1 MTTGRHRKGLVLDS
15 LTPPAAKSGQPG
27 QPRQPPA
34 RPGPWHRLEF
44 TGLVIGL
51 ACGLVVA
58 LAALAIHGSPGPA
71 PRASGPVTIGAQ
83 PHAAA
88 GPDPAALDAQWTTYS
103 DRATCADWAGGDG
116 VSAVS
121 LGSGQLAWFF
131 ADTYLGPA
139 GPAIGFS
146 DISGF
151 VHNSVVVQTTT
162 GRQSRFV
169 TLTGGGA
176 CDASGRSTRA
186 PSSVVGPPQ
195 APGLGN
201 ERYWDEDGIKVGGTV
216 VKFYNRYLPGSV
228 PFVATGT
235 VIAAYDAGRLAAAG
249 RGPAYG
255 AVATPRLIALPAYTP
270 PDAGSP
276 VVWGAALLRSG
287 DTVYVYGTQT
297 PNVGTPS
304 SPVPQ
309 RQLYLARVP
318 ASQLT
323 SFGAWRFY
331 AGSGQWTTAQ
341 QDAAPLQPA
350 GGTPG
355 LGAGLTASSG
365 FSVVQAGGRYW
376 LIQADPVVGS
386 NDIDAYPGAAP
397 WGPFDPAA
405 GIVLYRNPD
414 VGLDAAHDYRIMY
427 EARAEPAL
435 FAGRAGGQLQRQ
447 LAGGHRGLRAVVGV
461 HQPGNP
467 APVCQRAAGGLRRP
481 RPRDLRRRASRSLG
495 LPADRAPGP
504 AAVVRRVEVPGRL
517 PAGARRH
524 PRPGPAEIRRGD
536 AQLAGCRP
544 GPAVPGHGAGTG
556 PETGYGPRRQRH
568 RLRAAGRHLPGPGST
583 GESQAA
589 NRFRRAGVFCHSV
602 TKASRATDPRTR
614 TCYSFGK

>member
-1 MTTGRHRKGLVLDS
+1 MTTGRHRKGQVLEP
-15 LTPPAAKSGQPG
+15 LTPPATRPRRQNWLVQATAKRG
-27 QPRQPPA
+27 PR
-34 RPGPWHRLEF
+34 HRLEF

-58 LAALAIHGSPGPA
+58 LTALAMRGSPGPA

-83 PHAAA
+83 AHARS

-121 LGSGQLAWFF
+121 LGPGQLAWFF

-139 GPAIGFS
+139 GPVIGFS
-146 DISGF
+146 DISGV
-151 VHNSVVVQTTT
+151 VHNAVVVQTTT
-162 GRQSRFV
+162 KRQSRFV

-176 CDASGRSTRA
+176 CDAAGRSTQA

-228 PFVATGT
+228 PYVATGT
-235 VIAAYDAGRLAAAG
+235 LIAAYDVGQLAAAG
-249 RGPAYG
+249 HGPAYG
-255 AVATPRLIALPAYTP
+255 AVARPRLIPLPAYTP

-276 VVWGAALLRSG
+276 LVWGAALLQSG

-297 PNVGTPS
+297 PNTGTPA
-304 SPVPQ
+304 SPLPQ

-323 SFGAWRFY
+323 DFGAWRFY
-331 AGSGQWTTAQ
+331 AGSGQWAAAQ
-341 QDAAPLQPA
+341 QGAEPLQPA

-386 NDIDAYPGAAP
+386 NDIDAYPAAAP

-435 FAGRAGGQLQRQ
+435 SSGGALVISYNVNSLAVTPGCVPLSAFTNRVTQPRFIVVPESIFGNGRVATATRAGPTDYPRIVLKDPSQWTDEWKYSDGCPPVPAVTRVQAKPGSGAVTLSWPD
-447 LAGGHRGLRAVVGV
+447 AGLGLRYQVTVQG
-461 HQPGNP
+461 PGQKQ
-467 APVCQRAAGGLRRP
+467 VTVRADSATV
-481 RPRDLRRRASRSLG
+481 SG
-495 LPADRAPGP
+495 LPSGTYLAR
-504 AAVVRRVEVPGRL
+504 VVPVNLKQQTGSGAQVPFVI
-517 PAGARRH
+517 P
-524 PRPGPAEIRRGD
+524 
-536 AQLAGCRP
+536 
-544 GPAVPGHGAGTG
+544 
-556 PETGYGPRRQRH
+556 
-568 RLRAAGRHLPGPGST
+568 
-583 GESQAA
+583 
-589 NRFRRAGVFCHSV
+589 
-602 TKASRATDPRTR
+602 
-614 TCYSFGK
+614 

>member
-1 MTTGRHRKGLVLDS
+1 MTAGRHRKGPVLEP
-15 LTPPAAKSGQPG
+15 LTPPAPRPRPPSWLAKVQAKM
-27 QPRQPPA
+27 PA
-34 RPGPWHRLEF
+34 KRWPKHRLEF
-44 TGLVIGL
+44 TGLLIGL
-51 ACGLVVA
+51 SCGLVVA

-83 PHAAA
+83 AHARS

-103 DRATCADWAGGDG
+103 DHATCADWAGGDG

-121 LGSGQLAWFF
+121 LGPGQLAWFF

-139 GPAIGFS
+139 GPDIGFS

-162 GRQSRFV
+162 KQQSRFV

-176 CDASGRSTRA
+176 CDAAGRATRA

-216 VKFYNRYLPGSV
+216 VKFYNRYRPGSV
-228 PFVATGT
+228 PLVATGT
-235 VIAAYDAGRLAAAG
+235 VIAAYDVGQLAAAG
-249 RGPAYG
+249 HGPAYG
-255 AVATPRLIALPAYTP
+255 AVARPRLIALPAYTP

-287 DTVYVYGTQT
+287 GTVYVYGTQT
-297 PNVGTPS
+297 PLTAPAPGTP
-304 SPVPQ
+304 VAQ

-331 AGSGQWTTAQ
+331 AGSGQWVAAQ
-341 QDAAPLQPA
+341 QDARPLQPA

-435 FAGRAGGQLQRQ
+435 SSRGALVISYNVNSLGVTSGCVPLSAFTNRVTQPRFVVVPESVFGTGRTVPGTGAATRSGPSDYPRIVPRDPQQWFDEWKYQDGCPPVPAVARVQAQPGSGAVTLSWPGAGL
-447 LAGGHRGLRAVVGV
+447 GLRYQVTVQG
-461 HQPGNP
+461 PGQKQVTVRTDS
-467 APVCQRAAGGLRRP
+467 ATV
-481 RPRDLRRRASRSLG
+481 SG
-495 LPADRAPGP
+495 LPSGTYLAR
-504 AAVVRRVEVPGRL
+504 VVPL
-517 PAGARRH
+517 NLKQQAGS
-524 PRPGPAEIRRGD
+524 G
-536 AQLAGCRP
+536 AQ
-544 GPAVPGHGAGTG
+544 V
-556 PETGYGPRRQRH
+556 
-568 RLRAAGRHLPGPGST
+568 
-583 GESQAA
+583 
-589 NRFRRAGVFCHSV
+589 
-602 TKASRATDPRTR
+602 
-614 TCYSFGK
+614 SFVIP

>member
-1 MTTGRHRKGLVLDS
+1 V
-15 LTPPAAKSGQPG
+15 
-27 QPRQPPA
+27 
-34 RPGPWHRLEF
+34 EF

-58 LAALAIHGSPGPA
+58 LAALALQHHGPA
-71 PRASGPVTIGAQ
+71 PRASAPVTISNQ
-83 PHAAA
+83 PRTVS

-103 DRATCADWAGGDG
+103 DHATCADWAGGDG

-235 VIAAYDAGRLAAAG
+235 VIAAYDAGQLAAAG

-276 VVWGAALLRSG
+276 VAWGAALLRSG

-297 PNVGTPS
+297 PLTAPAPGTP
-304 SPVPQ
+304 VAQ

-318 ASQLT
+318 ASKLT
-323 SFGAWRFY
+323 TFSAWRFY

-341 QDAAPLQPA
+341 QDAVPLQPA

-386 NDIDAYPGAAP
+386 NDIDAYPAAAP

-435 FAGRAGGQLQRQ
+435 STPGALVVSYNVNSLAVTSGCVPLSAFTNRVTQPRFVVVPESIFGNGHVAATTRAGPTDYPRITVQNPSQWFDEWKYPDGCPPVPAVTRVRAQPKSGAVTLSWPG
-447 LAGGHRGLRAVVGV
+447 AGLGLRYQVTVQG
-461 HQPGNP
+461 PGQKQ
-467 APVCQRAAGGLRRP
+467 VTVRADSATV
-481 RPRDLRRRASRSLG
+481 SG
-495 LPADRAPGP
+495 LPAGTYLAR
-504 AAVVRRVEVPGRL
+504 VVPVNLKQQTGS
-517 PAGARRH
+517 GA
-524 PRPGPAEIRRGD
+524 
-536 AQLAGCRP
+536 Q
-544 GPAVPGHGAGTG
+544 V
-556 PETGYGPRRQRH
+556 
-568 RLRAAGRHLPGPGST
+568 
-583 GESQAA
+583 
-589 NRFRRAGVFCHSV
+589 
-602 TKASRATDPRTR
+602 
-614 TCYSFGK
+614 SFVIP

>member
-1 MTTGRHRKGLVLDS
+1 MTTGRHRKGQVLES
-15 LTPPAAKSGQPG
+15 LAPSVPKPQPA
-27 QPRQPPA
+27 RPPA
-34 RPGPWHRLEF
+34 RLRPTHRLEF

-58 LAALAIHGSPGPA
+58 LAALALRHHGPA
-71 PRASGPVTIGAQ
+71 VNASGPITINNQ
-83 PHAAA
+83 PPAAA

-116 VSAVS
+116 VSATS

-139 GPAIGFS
+139 GPGIGFS

-162 GRQSRFV
+162 GQQSRFV

-176 CDASGRSTRA
+176 CDAAGRSTRA

-201 ERYWDEDGIKVGGTV
+201 ERYWDEDGIKAGGTV

-235 VIAAYDAGRLAAAG
+235 VIAAYDAGQLSAAG
-249 RGPAYG
+249 RGSAYG
-255 AVATPRLIALPAYTP
+255 AVARPRLIPLPTYTP

-276 VVWGAALLRSG
+276 LVWGAALLQSG

-435 FAGRAGGQLQRQ
+435 SSPDALVVSYNVNSLAVTAGCVPLSAFTNRVTQPRFVSVPLAVFGGRALGTSAGVRAGPSGYPRIVPQDPRQ
-447 LAGGHRGLRAVVGV
+447 WFDEWKYPDGCPPVPAVTRVRAQPKSGAVTLSWPGAGLGLRYQVMVQG
-461 HQPGNP
+461 PGQKQ
-467 APVCQRAAGGLRRP
+467 VTVRADSATV
-481 RPRDLRRRASRSLG
+481 SG
-495 LPADRAPGP
+495 LPAGTYLAR
-504 AAVVRRVEVPGRL
+504 VVPVNLKQQTGS
-517 PAGARRH
+517 GA
-524 PRPGPAEIRRGD
+524 
-536 AQLAGCRP
+536 Q
-544 GPAVPGHGAGTG
+544 V
-556 PETGYGPRRQRH
+556 
-568 RLRAAGRHLPGPGST
+568 
-583 GESQAA
+583 
-589 NRFRRAGVFCHSV
+589 
-602 TKASRATDPRTR
+602 
-614 TCYSFGK
+614 SFVIP

>member
-1 MTTGRHRKGLVLDS
+1 MTAGRHRKGLMLEP
-15 LTPPAAKSGQPG
+15 LAPPAPEPRPPG
-27 QPRQPPA
+27 QPTRPPDKP
-34 RPGPWHRLEF
+34 RPRHRLEF

-58 LAALAIHGSPGPA
+58 LVALALQHHGPA
-71 PRASGPVTIGAQ
+71 SRTPGPVTIGA
-83 PHAAA
+83 PAKAGPG

-103 DRATCADWAGGDG
+103 DHATCADWAGGDG

-139 GPAIGFS
+139 GPSIGFS

-162 GRQSRFV
+162 GQQSRFV

-176 CDASGRSTRA
+176 CDAAGRSTRA

-195 APGLGN
+195 APGLGS

-235 VIAAYDAGRLAAAG
+235 VIATYDASQLSAAG
-249 RGPAYG
+249 RGSAYG
-255 AVATPRLIALPAYTP
+255 AVAQPRLIPLPTYTP

-276 VVWGAALLRSG
+276 LVWGAALLQSG

-297 PNVGTPS
+297 PTTGTPTTGGPG
-304 SPVPQ
+304 SPLPQ

-318 ASQLT
+318 ASQLA

-331 AGSGQWTTAQ
+331 AGSGQWAAAQ
-341 QDAAPLQPA
+341 QDAQPLQPA

-365 FSVVQAGGRYW
+365 FSVVRAGGRYW

-386 NDIDAYPGAAP
+386 NDIDAYPAAAP

-435 FAGRAGGQLQRQ
+435 SSSSALVISYNVNSLAVTSGCVPMSAFTNRVTQPRFISVPLAVFGGHALGTSAADVRAGPSGYPRIVPQDPGQWFDEWKYPDGCPPVPAVSRVRAQPRTGAVTLSWPG
-447 LAGGHRGLRAVVGV
+447 AGLGLRYRVTVQG
-461 HQPGNP
+461 PGQKQ
-467 APVCQRAAGGLRRP
+467 VTVRADSATV
-481 RPRDLRRRASRSLG
+481 SG
-495 LPADRAPGP
+495 LPSGSYLAR
-504 AAVVRRVEVPGRL
+504 VVPVNLKQQAGSGAQVSFTVP
-517 PAGARRH
+517 
-524 PRPGPAEIRRGD
+524 
-536 AQLAGCRP
+536 
-544 GPAVPGHGAGTG
+544 
-556 PETGYGPRRQRH
+556 
-568 RLRAAGRHLPGPGST
+568 
-583 GESQAA
+583 
-589 NRFRRAGVFCHSV
+589 
-602 TKASRATDPRTR
+602 
-614 TCYSFGK
+614 

>member
-1 MTTGRHRKGLVLDS
+1 MTTGRHRKGQVLES
-15 LTPPAAKSGQPG
+15 LAPSVPKPQPA
-27 QPRQPPA
+27 RPPA
-34 RPGPWHRLEF
+34 RLRPTHRLEF

-58 LAALAIHGSPGPA
+58 LAALALRHHGPA
-71 PRASGPVTIGAQ
+71 VNASGPITINNQ
-83 PHAAA
+83 PPAAA

-116 VSAVS
+116 VSATS

-139 GPAIGFS
+139 GPGIGFS

-162 GRQSRFV
+162 GQQSRFV

-176 CDASGRSTRA
+176 CDAAGRSTRA

-201 ERYWDEDGIKVGGTV
+201 ERYWDEDGIKAGGTV

-235 VIAAYDAGRLAAAG
+235 VIAAYDAGQLSAAG
-249 RGPAYG
+249 RGSAYG
-255 AVATPRLIALPAYTP
+255 AVARPRLISLPTYTP

-276 VVWGAALLRSG
+276 LVWGAALLQSG

-297 PNVGTPS
+297 PNTGAPS
-304 SPVPQ
+304 SPLPQ

-318 ASQLT
+318 AAQLT

-331 AGSGQWTTAQ
+331 AGSGQWAAAQ
-341 QDAAPLQPA
+341 QDAQPLQPA

-365 FSVVQAGGRYW
+365 FSVVRAGGRYW

-435 FAGRAGGQLQRQ
+435 SSSNDLVISYNVNSLAVTSGCVPMSAFTNRVTQPRFLVVPESIFRNGYGAATTRAGPSGYPRIVPQDPGQWFDEWKYPDGCPPVPAVSRVRAEPRTGAVTLSWPS
-447 LAGGHRGLRAVVGV
+447 AGLGLRYQVTV
-461 HQPGNP
+461 Q
-467 APVCQRAAGGLRRP
+467 
-481 RPRDLRRRASRSLG
+481 
-495 LPADRAPGP
+495 
-504 AAVVRRVEVPGRL
+504 
-517 PAGARRH
+517 
-524 PRPGPAEIRRGD
+524 
-536 AQLAGCRP
+536 
-544 GPAVPGHGAGTG
+544 
-556 PETGYGPRRQRH
+556 
-568 RLRAAGRHLPGPGST
+568 GPGQKQVTVRADST
-583 GESQAA
+583 TVSGLASGPYLARVVPVNLKQQAGSGA
-589 NRFRRAGVFCHSV
+589 QV
-602 TKASRATDPRTR
+602 
-614 TCYSFGK
+614 SFTVP

>member
-1 MTTGRHRKGLVLDS
+1 MTTGRHRKGPWIEAPRVL
-15 LTPPAAKSGQPG
+15 PA
-27 QPRQPPA
+27 PA
-34 RPGPWHRLEF
+34 PAPVKPKPWHRLEF

-71 PRASGPVTIGAQ
+71 PRTSGPVTIGAQ
-83 PHAAA
+83 PHAAS
-88 GPDPAALDAQWTTYS
+88 GPDPAALNAQWTTYS
-103 DRATCADWAGGDG
+103 DHATCADWAGGDG

-162 GRQSRFV
+162 GQQSRFV

-235 VIAAYDAGRLAAAG
+235 VIAAYDAGQLSAAG
-249 RGPAYG
+249 HGPAYG
-255 AVATPRLIALPAYTP
+255 AVARPRLIALPNYTP

-276 VVWGAALLRSG
+276 VAWGAALLQSG
-287 DTVYVYGTQT
+287 NTVYVYGTQT
-297 PNVGTPS
+297 PNTGTPS

-386 NDIDAYPGAAP
+386 NDIDAYPAAAP

-435 FAGRAGGQLQRQ
+435 SSPNALVISYNVNSLAVTSGCVPLSAFTNRVTQPRFVVVPEGIFESVRGAATRSGPSGYPRIVPQDPRQWFDEWKYPDGCPPVPAVTRVRAQPKSGAVTLSWPGAGL
-447 LAGGHRGLRAVVGV
+447 GLRYRVTVQG
-461 HQPGNP
+461 PGQKQ
-467 APVCQRAAGGLRRP
+467 VTVRADSATVSG
-481 RPRDLRRRASRSLG
+481 
-495 LPADRAPGP
+495 
-504 AAVVRRVEVPGRL
+504 L
-517 PAGARRH
+517 PAGAYLARVV
-524 PRPGPAEIRRGD
+524 PVNLKQQTGSG
-536 AQLAGCRP
+536 AQ
-544 GPAVPGHGAGTG
+544 V
-556 PETGYGPRRQRH
+556 
-568 RLRAAGRHLPGPGST
+568 
-583 GESQAA
+583 
-589 NRFRRAGVFCHSV
+589 
-602 TKASRATDPRTR
+602 
-614 TCYSFGK
+614 SFVIP

>member
-1 MTTGRHRKGLVLDS
+1 MTAGRHRRGAVIEAPAPPRPS
-15 LTPPAAKSGQPG
+15 APPPAK
-27 QPRQPPA
+27 PRP
-34 RPGPWHRLEF
+34 RHRVEF

-58 LAALAIHGSPGPA
+58 LAALAIQHHGGSVPSA
-71 PRASGPVTIGAQ
+71 TGPVTISDQ
-83 PHAAA
+83 PQTTA

-103 DRATCADWAGGDG
+103 DHATCADWAGGDG

-121 LGSGQLAWFF
+121 LGAGQLAWFF

-139 GPAIGFS
+139 GPAIGFA

-151 VHNSVVVQTTT
+151 VHNSVVVQTTS

-176 CDASGRSTRA
+176 CDAAGRSTQA

-195 APGLGN
+195 APGLSS

-216 VKFYNRYLPGSV
+216 VKFYDRYLPGSA

-235 VIAAYDAGRLAAAG
+235 VLAAYDAAQLSAAG
-249 RGPAYG
+249 RGSAYG
-255 AVATPRLIALPAYTP
+255 AVARPRLIPLPAYTP
-270 PDAGSP
+270 PGAGSP
-276 VVWGAALLRSG
+276 LVWGAALLRLG

-297 PNVGTPS
+297 PLTS
-304 SPVPQ
+304 VPQ

-323 SFGAWRFY
+323 DFGAWRFY
-331 AGSGQWTTAQ
+331 AGSGQWAGAQ
-341 QDAAPLQPA
+341 QDARPLQPA

-365 FSVVQAGGRYW
+365 FSVIQAGRRYW

-386 NDIDAYPGAAP
+386 NDIDAYPAAAP

-435 FAGRAGGQLQRQ
+435 STANALVISYNVNSLAVTAGCVPMSAFTNSATQPRFVAVPESVFGSGRGAATIRSGPSDYPHIVSRDPGQWFDEWKYADGCPPVPAVTRVQAKAGSGAVALSWPG
-447 LAGGHRGLRAVVGV
+447 AGLGLRYQVTVRGMTV
-461 HQPGNP
+461 KQ
-467 APVCQRAAGGLRRP
+467 VTV
-481 RPRDLRRRASRSLG
+481 RSDSATVSG
-495 LPADRAPGP
+495 LPSGTYLAR
-504 AAVVRRVEVPGRL
+504 VVPVNLKQQAGSGAQVSFTVP
-517 PAGARRH
+517 
-524 PRPGPAEIRRGD
+524 
-536 AQLAGCRP
+536 
-544 GPAVPGHGAGTG
+544 
-556 PETGYGPRRQRH
+556 
-568 RLRAAGRHLPGPGST
+568 
-583 GESQAA
+583 
-589 NRFRRAGVFCHSV
+589 
-602 TKASRATDPRTR
+602 
-614 TCYSFGK
+614 

>member
-1 MTTGRHRKGLVLDS
+1 MTAGRHRKGLVLES
-15 LTPPAAKSGQPG
+15 LTPPASQSGPPGQPRPPGQPG
-27 QPRQPPA
+27 QPPA
-34 RPGPWHRLEF
+34 RPRPWHRLEF

-71 PRASGPVTIGAQ
+71 PRTSGPVTIGAQ
-83 PHAAA
+83 PHTAS

-103 DRATCADWAGGDG
+103 DHATCADWAGGDG

-121 LGSGQLAWFF
+121 LGPGQLAWFF

-162 GRQSRFV
+162 KRQSRFV

-176 CDASGRSTRA
+176 CDAAGRSTQA

-341 QDAAPLQPA
+341 QDAVPLQPA

-386 NDIDAYPGAAP
+386 DDIDAYPAAAP

-435 FAGRAGGQLQRQ
+435 SPPDALVVSYNVNSLAVTSGCVPLSAFTNRVTQPRFLVVPEGIFESGRGAATKSGPSDYPRIVPRDPSQWFDEWKYPDGCPPVPAVTRVRAQPKSGAVTLSWPGAGL
-447 LAGGHRGLRAVVGV
+447 GLRYQVTVQG
-461 HQPGNP
+461 PGQKQ
-467 APVCQRAAGGLRRP
+467 VMVRADSATVSG
-481 RPRDLRRRASRSLG
+481 
-495 LPADRAPGP
+495 
-504 AAVVRRVEVPGRL
+504 L
-517 PAGARRH
+517 PAGAYLARVV
-524 PRPGPAEIRRGD
+524 PVNLKQQTGSG
-536 AQLAGCRP
+536 AQ
-544 GPAVPGHGAGTG
+544 V
-556 PETGYGPRRQRH
+556 
-568 RLRAAGRHLPGPGST
+568 
-583 GESQAA
+583 
-589 NRFRRAGVFCHSV
+589 
-602 TKASRATDPRTR
+602 
-614 TCYSFGK
+614 SFVIP

>member
-1 MTTGRHRKGLVLDS
+1 MTTGRHRKGAVLES
-15 LTPPAAKSGQPG
+15 LNPPAAKSGQPG
-27 QPRQPPA
+27 QPRPPGQPPA
-34 RPGPWHRLEF
+34 RPRPWHRLEF

-71 PRASGPVTIGAQ
+71 PRTSGPVTIGAQ
-83 PHAAA
+83 PHAAS
-88 GPDPAALDAQWTTYS
+88 GPDPAALNSQWTTYS
-103 DRATCADWAGGDG
+103 DHATCADWAGGDG

-162 GRQSRFV
+162 GQQSRFV

-255 AVATPRLIALPAYTP
+255 AVATPRLIALPAYSP

-386 NDIDAYPGAAP
+386 NDIDAYPAAAP

-435 FAGRAGGQLQRQ
+435 SSPNALVISYNVNSLAVTAGCVPLSAFTNRVTQPRFLVVPEGIFESGRGAAAKSGPSDYPRIVPRDPSQWFDEWKYPDGCPPVPAVTRVRAQPKSGAVTLSWPGVGL
-447 LAGGHRGLRAVVGV
+447 GLRYQVTVQG
-461 HQPGNP
+461 PGQKQ
-467 APVCQRAAGGLRRP
+467 VTVRADSATV
-481 RPRDLRRRASRSLG
+481 SG
-495 LPADRAPGP
+495 LPAGTYLAR
-504 AAVVRRVEVPGRL
+504 VVPVNLKQQTGS
-517 PAGARRH
+517 GA
-524 PRPGPAEIRRGD
+524 
-536 AQLAGCRP
+536 Q
-544 GPAVPGHGAGTG
+544 V
-556 PETGYGPRRQRH
+556 
-568 RLRAAGRHLPGPGST
+568 
-583 GESQAA
+583 
-589 NRFRRAGVFCHSV
+589 
-602 TKASRATDPRTR
+602 
-614 TCYSFGK
+614 SFVIP

>member
-1 MTTGRHRKGLVLDS
+1 MTTGRHRKGPLIEAPLPVRRA
-15 LTPPAAKSGQPG
+15 PAPAKRG
-27 QPRQPPA
+27 PR
-34 RPGPWHRLEF
+34 HRLEF

-58 LAALAIHGSPGPA
+58 LAALAMQHPGSA

-83 PHAAA
+83 PPAGS
-88 GPDPAALDAQWTTYS
+88 GPDPAALDAQWTAYS
-103 DRATCADWAGGDG
+103 DHATCADWAGGDG

-139 GPAIGFS
+139 GPDIGFS

-151 VHNSVVVQTTT
+151 LHNSVVVQTTT
-162 GRQSRFV
+162 KQQSRFV

-176 CDASGRSTRA
+176 CDAAGRSTRA

-195 APGLGN
+195 APGLGG
-201 ERYWDEDGIKVGGTV
+201 ERYWDEDGLEVGGTV

-235 VIAAYDAGRLAAAG
+235 VIAAYDAGQLAAAG

-255 AVATPRLIALPAYTP
+255 AVARPRLIALPGYTP

-287 DTVYVYGTQT
+287 GTVYVYGTQT
-297 PNVGTPS
+297 PLTAPAPGTP
-304 SPVPQ
+304 VAQ

-318 ASQLT
+318 ASKLT
-323 SFGAWRFY
+323 TFSAWRFY
-331 AGSGQWTTAQ
+331 AGSGQWAATQAA
-341 QDAAPLQPA
+341 AAPLQPA

-405 GIVLYRNPD
+405 GIVLYRSPD

-435 FAGRAGGQLQRQ
+435 SARNALVISYNVNSLAVTAGCVPMSAFTNSVTQPRFIVVPESVFGNGRAVPAAGATARSGPSGYPRIVPRDPGQWFDEWKYPDGCPPVPAVTRVRARPGSGAVTLSWPG
-447 LAGGHRGLRAVVGV
+447 AGLGLRYQVTV
-461 HQPGNP
+461 Q
-467 APVCQRAAGGLRRP
+467 
-481 RPRDLRRRASRSLG
+481 
-495 LPADRAPGP
+495 
-504 AAVVRRVEVPGRL
+504 
-517 PAGARRH
+517 
-524 PRPGPAEIRRGD
+524 
-536 AQLAGCRP
+536 
-544 GPAVPGHGAGTG
+544 
-556 PETGYGPRRQRH
+556 
-568 RLRAAGRHLPGPGST
+568 GPGQKQVTVRTDSAT
-583 GESQAA
+583 LSGLASGRYLARVVPLNLKQQAGSGA
-589 NRFRRAGVFCHSV
+589 QV
-602 TKASRATDPRTR
+602 
-614 TCYSFGK
+614 SFVIP

>member
-435 FAGRAGGQLQRQ
+435 SSSNDLVISYNVNSLAVTSGCVPMSAFTNRVTQPRFVSVPLAVFGGRALGTSAADVRAGPSGYPRIVPQDPGQWFDEWKYPDGCPPVPAVSRVRAEPRTGAVTLSWPG
-447 LAGGHRGLRAVVGV
+447 AGLGLRYQVTV
-461 HQPGNP
+461 Q
-467 APVCQRAAGGLRRP
+467 
-481 RPRDLRRRASRSLG
+481 
-495 LPADRAPGP
+495 
-504 AAVVRRVEVPGRL
+504 
-517 PAGARRH
+517 
-524 PRPGPAEIRRGD
+524 
-536 AQLAGCRP
+536 
-544 GPAVPGHGAGTG
+544 
-556 PETGYGPRRQRH
+556 
-568 RLRAAGRHLPGPGST
+568 GPGQKQVTVRADST
-583 GESQAA
+583 TVSGLASGPYLARVVPVNLKQQAGSGA
-589 NRFRRAGVFCHSV
+589 QV
-602 TKASRATDPRTR
+602 
-614 TCYSFGK
+614 SFTVP

>member
-1 MTTGRHRKGLVLDS
+1 MTTGRHRKGPWIEAPVRVV
-15 LTPPAAKSGQPG
+15 PAPAPVK
-27 QPRQPPA
+27 PR
-34 RPGPWHRLEF
+34 PWHRLEF
-44 TGLVIGL
+44 AGLVIGL

-58 LAALAIHGSPGPA
+58 LAMVYHPGAAP
-71 PRASGPVTIGAQ
+71 PRASRPVIISAQ
-83 PHAAA
+83 PHT

-162 GRQSRFV
+162 GQQSRFV

-235 VIAAYDAGRLAAAG
+235 VIAAYDAGQLAAAG

-255 AVATPRLIALPAYTP
+255 AVATPRLIPLPNYTP

-276 VVWGAALLRSG
+276 VAWGAALLRSG
-287 DTVYVYGTQT
+287 STVYVYGTQT
-297 PNVGTPS
+297 PNVGTPT
-304 SPVPQ
+304 SPLPQ

-355 LGAGLTASSG
+355 LGAGLTTSSG

-435 FAGRAGGQLQRQ
+435 SSPDALVISYNVNSLAVTAGCVPLSAFTNRVTQPRFLVVPESIFGNSHVAATTRAGPLDYPRIALQDPGQWFDEWKYPNGCPPVPAVSRVRAQPKSGAVTLSWPG
-447 LAGGHRGLRAVVGV
+447 AGLGLRYQVTVQG
-461 HQPGNP
+461 PGQKQ
-467 APVCQRAAGGLRRP
+467 VTVRANNATV
-481 RPRDLRRRASRSLG
+481 SG
-495 LPADRAPGP
+495 LPAGTYLAR
-504 AAVVRRVEVPGRL
+504 VVPVNLKQQTGS
-517 PAGARRH
+517 GA
-524 PRPGPAEIRRGD
+524 
-536 AQLAGCRP
+536 Q
-544 GPAVPGHGAGTG
+544 V
-556 PETGYGPRRQRH
+556 
-568 RLRAAGRHLPGPGST
+568 
-583 GESQAA
+583 
-589 NRFRRAGVFCHSV
+589 
-602 TKASRATDPRTR
+602 
-614 TCYSFGK
+614 SFVIP

>member
-1 MTTGRHRKGLVLDS
+1 MTTGRHRKGQVLES
-15 LTPPAAKSGQPG
+15 LAPSVPKPQPA
-27 QPRQPPA
+27 RPPA
-34 RPGPWHRLEF
+34 RLRPTHRLEF

-58 LAALAIHGSPGPA
+58 LAALALRHHGPA
-71 PRASGPVTIGAQ
+71 VNASGPITINNQ
-83 PHAAA
+83 PPAAA

-116 VSAVS
+116 VSATS

-139 GPAIGFS
+139 GPGIGFS

-162 GRQSRFV
+162 GQQSRFV

-176 CDASGRSTRA
+176 CDAAGQSTRA

-201 ERYWDEDGIKVGGTV
+201 ERYWDEDGIKAGGTV

-235 VIAAYDAGRLAAAG
+235 VIAAYDAGQLSAAG
-249 RGPAYG
+249 RGSAYG
-255 AVATPRLIALPAYTP
+255 AVARPRLISLPTYTP

-276 VVWGAALLRSG
+276 LVWGAALLQSG

-297 PNVGTPS
+297 PNTGAPS
-304 SPVPQ
+304 SPLPQ

-318 ASQLT
+318 AAQLT

-331 AGSGQWTTAQ
+331 AGSGQWAAAQ
-341 QDAAPLQPA
+341 QDAQPLQPA

-365 FSVVQAGGRYW
+365 FSVVRAGGRYW

-435 FAGRAGGQLQRQ
+435 SSSNDLVISYNVNSLAVTSGCVPMSAFTNRVTQPRFLVVPESIFRNGHEAATTRAGPSGYPRIVPQDPGQWFDEWKYPDGCPPVPAVSRVRAEPRTGAVTLSWPS
-447 LAGGHRGLRAVVGV
+447 AGLGLRYQVTV
-461 HQPGNP
+461 Q
-467 APVCQRAAGGLRRP
+467 
-481 RPRDLRRRASRSLG
+481 
-495 LPADRAPGP
+495 
-504 AAVVRRVEVPGRL
+504 
-517 PAGARRH
+517 
-524 PRPGPAEIRRGD
+524 
-536 AQLAGCRP
+536 
-544 GPAVPGHGAGTG
+544 
-556 PETGYGPRRQRH
+556 
-568 RLRAAGRHLPGPGST
+568 GPGQKQVTVRADST
-583 GESQAA
+583 TVSGLASGPYLARVVPVNLKQQAGSGA
-589 NRFRRAGVFCHSV
+589 QV
-602 TKASRATDPRTR
+602 
-614 TCYSFGK
+614 SFTVP

>member
-1 MTTGRHRKGLVLDS
+1 MTTGRHRKGPVIEA
-15 LTPPAAKSGQPG
+15 PIRVAPAPAPAPAK
-27 QPRQPPA
+27 PRPT
-34 RPGPWHRLEF
+34 HRLEF

-58 LAALAIHGSPGPA
+58 LAALALQHHGTA
-71 PRASGPVTIGAQ
+71 PRTSGPVTIGVPARTG
-83 PHAAA
+83 PA
-88 GPDPAALDAQWTTYS
+88 GPDPAALDAQWTSYS
-103 DRATCADWAGGDG
+103 DHATCADWAGGDG
-116 VSAVS
+116 VSATS

-139 GPAIGFS
+139 GPSTGFS
-146 DISGF
+146 GISGF
-151 VHNSVVVQTTT
+151 VHNSVVVQTAT
-162 GRQSRFV
+162 GQQSRFV

-176 CDASGRSTRA
+176 CDAAGRATRA

-235 VIAAYDAGRLAAAG
+235 VIAAYDAGQLAAAG

-255 AVATPRLIALPAYTP
+255 AVARPRLISLPGYTP

-287 DTVYVYGTQT
+287 NTVYVYGTQT
-297 PNVGTPS
+297 PNTGTPS
-304 SPVPQ
+304 SPLPQ

-323 SFGAWRFY
+323 NFGAWRFY
-331 AGSGQWTTAQ
+331 AGSGQWAPAQ
-341 QDAAPLQPA
+341 QGAEPLQPA

-405 GIVLYRNPD
+405 GIVLYRSPD
-414 VGLDAAHDYRIMY
+414 VGLDAAHDFRIMY
-427 EARAEPAL
+427 EARAELALSSPDALVISYNVNSLAVTAGCVPMSAFTNTVVQPRFIVVPESIFGNGRVAATTRSGPSDYPRIVPRDPGQWFDEWKYPDGCPPVPAVTRVRAQPRSGAVTL
-435 FAGRAGGQLQRQ
+435 SWPGAGL
-447 LAGGHRGLRAVVGV
+447 GLRYQVSVQG
-461 HQPGNP
+461 PGQKQ
-467 APVCQRAAGGLRRP
+467 VTVRADSATV
-481 RPRDLRRRASRSLG
+481 SG
-495 LPADRAPGP
+495 LPSGTYQAR
-504 AAVVRRVEVPGRL
+504 VVPVNLKQQTGF
-517 PAGARRH
+517 GA
-524 PRPGPAEIRRGD
+524 
-536 AQLAGCRP
+536 Q
-544 GPAVPGHGAGTG
+544 V
-556 PETGYGPRRQRH
+556 
-568 RLRAAGRHLPGPGST
+568 
-583 GESQAA
+583 
-589 NRFRRAGVFCHSV
+589 
-602 TKASRATDPRTR
+602 
-614 TCYSFGK
+614 SFVIP

>member
-1 MTTGRHRKGLVLDS
+1 MTTGRHRKGLVLES
-15 LTPPAAKSGQPG
+15 LTPPAAGSGQPG

-34 RPGPWHRLEF
+34 KPRPWHRLEF

-71 PRASGPVTIGAQ
+71 PRTSGPVTIGAQ
-83 PHAAA
+83 PHAAS

-103 DRATCADWAGGDG
+103 DHATCADWAGGDG

-162 GRQSRFV
+162 GQQSRFV

-201 ERYWDEDGIKVGGTV
+201 ERYWDEDGIKVGRTV

-297 PNVGTPS
+297 PLTAPAPGTP
-304 SPVPQ
+304 VAQ

-331 AGSGQWTTAQ
+331 AGSGQWTTVQ

-376 LIQADPVVGS
+376 LIQADPVAGS
-386 NDIDAYPGAAP
+386 NDIDAYPAAAP

-435 FAGRAGGQLQRQ
+435 SSPNALVVSYNVNSLAVTAGCVPLSAFTNRVTQPRFLVVPESIFRNGHGTATTRAGSSDYPSIVPQDPRQ
-447 LAGGHRGLRAVVGV
+447 WFDEWKYPDGCPPVPAVTRVRAQPKSGAVTLGWPGAGLGLRYQVTVQGPSQKQV
-461 HQPGNP
+461 T
-467 APVCQRAAGGLRRP
+467 VRADSATV
-481 RPRDLRRRASRSLG
+481 SG
-495 LPADRAPGP
+495 LPAGTYLAR
-504 AAVVRRVEVPGRL
+504 VVPVNLKQQTGSS
-517 PAGARRH
+517 
-524 PRPGPAEIRRGD
+524 
-536 AQLAGCRP
+536 AQ
-544 GPAVPGHGAGTG
+544 V
-556 PETGYGPRRQRH
+556 
-568 RLRAAGRHLPGPGST
+568 
-583 GESQAA
+583 
-589 NRFRRAGVFCHSV
+589 
-602 TKASRATDPRTR
+602 
-614 TCYSFGK
+614 SFVIP